1 MEKET
6 LDLNAIMK
14 ILGERPFPSKS
25 NFKDYLETKMVLEE
39 EKEKETNT
47 KENEKVENIAQYQIG
62 SLKI

>member
-1 MEKET
+1 
-6 LDLNAIMK
+6 MK